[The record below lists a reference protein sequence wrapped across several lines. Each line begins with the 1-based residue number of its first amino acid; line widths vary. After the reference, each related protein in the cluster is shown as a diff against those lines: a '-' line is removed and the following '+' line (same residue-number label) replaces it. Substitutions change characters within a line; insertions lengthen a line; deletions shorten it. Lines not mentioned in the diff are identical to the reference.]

1 MQCKGITHFVYQ
13 AVQEHPL
20 YSSKNNVLAS
30 GGVARGGIQISITP
44 SPSGGQKVSNE
55 VLYTSVCQAGK
66 EHN

>member
-30 GGVARGGIQISITP
+30 GGVARDGIQISITP
-44 SPSGGQKVSNE
+44 RPSGGRELSNE
-55 VLYTSVCQAGK
+55 VSYICLW
-66 EHN
+66 